1 MKKPVSMDRVY
12 DIFSEQTRKQARIYV
27 DHDCRKNATKRD
39 KTDQQSPAAE
49 AEARR
54 AKVPEVA

>member
-27 DHDCRKNATKRD
+27 DNDSRRNATKSE
-39 KTDQQSPAAE
+39 KSEQPSQAE

-54 AKVPEVA
+54 AKVGKIA